1 MAVHYRNSVKYSLA
15 ESAKVFHVDAGQE
28 VRLGVSQRHHAS
40 VVLVKAMT
48 RGAADVM
55 RTWLWRHTSVTDWPR
70 QKYYTQVTQPRNSAA
85 DIS

>member
-55 RTWLWRHTSVTDWPR
+55 RT
-70 QKYYTQVTQPRNSAA
+70 
-85 DIS
+85 